1 MGEII
6 TSLQNYK
13 VKQAVKLRE
22 AKGRKET
29 GLMII
34 EGRKELS
41 LAKLLSGYLKGKPF
55 DSLRSLR
62 VNQKSWFKVQFI
74 RT

>member
-41 LAKLLSGYLKGKPF
+41 LALMGSVKIEHVFYCSDF
-55 DSLRSLR
+55 D
-62 VNQKSWFKVQFI
+62 VKKQEFQV
-74 RT
+74 